1 MLVKV
6 ACNGDK
12 RMERA
17 FNILF
22 TFQNLLDISIPRGT
36 SDCIRRFLI
45 GIVCVIDIENGIGK
59 VLDGNNF
66 WVDFKNDAV
75 ISLEEFEVRIEV
87 TFFKISSIDIERKFR
102 GVDDFL
108 KGVSKLRDV
117 EIRLFL
123 NPELGV

>member
-1 MLVKV
+1 
-6 ACNGDK
+6 
-12 RMERA
+12 MERA